1 VFEFRR
7 EKNVL
12 TFGVGCIRTGDRDAG
27 GAGAGIEFD
36 DHRLNRACRA
46 VREPDD
52 KREAAVDDRAA
63 RVEQRP
69 RPGRVAGH
77 ERLLILAE
85 HKDSA

>member
-1 VFEFRR
+1 MLDFR
-7 EKNVL
+7 V
-12 TFGVGCIRTGDRDAG
+12 VGFRTDNSDAG
-27 GAGAGIEFD
+27 GAGAGIEF
-36 DHRLNRACRA
+36 HENRLGRACCA
-46 VREPDD
+46 VLKPDD